1 VLEAETVPVALI
13 KGQNAALPSD
23 VVRLRVVVTWDQQEE
38 DADVDASALLLAAD
52 GRVRSDDD
60 LVFYNQPASPDGT
73 VQYLGQAS
81 TDAGVQES
89 LAIDLEGLPED
100 VVRIAVTASVGT
112 GTLGR
117 LSGLRM
123 QVLDGAGGPL
133 FAYAIGDLGAET
145 ALVLG
150 EVYRRDGVWKVRA
163 VGQGWDDGL
172 AGLAES
178 FGVTVDAEEE
188 VPAEGAVDAVSDEAA
203 GPEAEV
209 EEASAEAAAE
219 ELVDEA
225 ADELVEVQE
234 IEAPGA
240 ERPLA
245 VVIDLPAPRTTPVE
259 SGAAA
264 RPASAPRG
272 VRTRKRAAP
281 AVTKPSLKLAGDESW
296 QPARLFSV
304 SGVGN
309 AEEQEKR
316 ATSALMATMM
326 GVRAFGRGITARLGA
341 PAGTVETYLE
351 VGFPRGETTVFPDGV
366 IRVARGNRM
375 WTCLLETKTGSGQLR
390 RDQVENYL
398 DVARQQGFDAV
409 VTLSNEIPPGVGEH
423 PVVVDRRKLAKVALF
438 HLSWAEVLHEA
449 QMVLG
454 HRGVDDPLQA
464 WVLSEF
470 VRYLEHP
477 RSGAA
482 GFDDMGAA
490 WVPVREAVSA
500 GTLRASDRKVPS
512 VVDSWTRLI
521 RHLSLRLSAEL
532 GVTVTHVLPR
542 KLATDPAARTKAGV
556 EALASTGCLS
566 ATVKVP
572 GAVGPLTVV
581 ADLRTTQVRVST
593 RVAAPQE
600 GTAQRR
606 IGWLLR
612 QLKDGPDDLL
622 IEVSFAGSR
631 ETTCERLCDVRDK
644 PAALTGS
651 SGSEV
656 AAFTLTWT
664 QPMGGKRSGVRGAFI
679 PSVTSTVEGF
689 YGQVVQ
695 PLRPWVAPAPQL
707 PDDVAP
713 RAAAEGDSGRV
724 EDVG

>member
-1 VLEAETVPVALI
+1 MLEAGAVPVALS
-13 KGQNAALPSD
+13 KGQNAALPPE
-23 VVRLRVVVTWDQQEE
+23 VLRLRVVVTWDQQEE

-73 VQYLGQAS
+73 VQYLGQTS
-81 TDAGVQES
+81 TDAGVQAG

-100 VVRIAVTASVGT
+100 VARVAVTASVAT

-123 QVLDGAGGPL
+123 QVLDGTGVPL
-133 FAYAIGDLGAET
+133 FGYAVGDVGAEA

-150 EVYRRDGVWKVRA
+150 EVYRRDGAWKVRA
-163 VGQGWDDGL
+163 VGQGWDSGL

-178 FGVTVDAEEE
+178 FGVTVEEEPQAEESVPE
-188 VPAEGAVDAVSDEAA
+188 VPAEEA
-203 GPEAEV
+203 PEPRVEV
-209 EEASAEAAAE
+209 EPVGEEPTDETAE
-219 ELVDEA
+219 
-225 ADELVEVQE
+225 ELVEVQE
-234 IEAPGA
+234 IEAPGGD
-240 ERPLA
+240 RPLA
-245 VVIDLPAPRTTPVE
+245 VVIDLPAPRATPVT
-259 SGAAA
+259 SGAAP
-264 RPASAPRG
+264 RPAPAARG
-272 VRTRKRAAP
+272 VRTRKRATP
-281 AVTKPSLKLAGDESW
+281 AVTKPALKLAGDESW

-366 IRVARGNRM
+366 IRVARGSRV

-482 GFDDMGAA
+482 GFDDMGAS

-500 GTLRASDRKVPS
+500 GTLRANDRKVPG
-512 VVDSWTRLI
+512 VVDSWIRLI

-542 KLATDPAARTKAGV
+542 KLATDPVARTRAGV

-572 GAVGPLTVV
+572 GAIGPLTVV
-581 ADLRTTQVRVST
+581 ADLRTAQVRVST

-600 GTAQRR
+600 GTGQRR
-606 IGWLLR
+606 ISWLLR
-612 QLKDGPDDLL
+612 QLKDAPDDLL
-622 IEVSFAGSR
+622 IEVAFAGSR
-631 ETTCERLCDVRDK
+631 ETTCEQLRDVREK

-656 AAFTLTWT
+656 STFTLTWT

-679 PSVTSTVEGF
+679 PSVTGTVEGF

-707 PDDVAP
+707 PDDVAS
-713 RAAAEGDSGRV
+713 RATAEDESQAV
-724 EDVG
+724 EDAG